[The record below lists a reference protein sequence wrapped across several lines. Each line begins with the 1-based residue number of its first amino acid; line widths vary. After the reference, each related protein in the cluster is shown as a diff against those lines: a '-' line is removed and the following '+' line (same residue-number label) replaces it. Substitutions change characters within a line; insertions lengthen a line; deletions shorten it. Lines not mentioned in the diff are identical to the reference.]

1 MSIKKLFDSVD
12 KNLQFQD
19 YKTQKEAFE
28 PVESA
33 RNAQAVE
40 LKQKTFVPAIDY
52 SEPENFAFYGSAQM
66 YYSGAFNRILDF
78 YPYDGSKAEKNEFY
92 NKLYPIEQYVFNVKY
107 PKSTGYALM
116 SSDGWGAT
124 DGSSMSDGYGMPAT
138 KEYITFLGGPGTGS
152 GGATLASKMPNQ
164 YSNKSDFAN
173 VYNTDIYTSEGLPSD
188 YGKGSRASNLQA
200 NFDTGVSVEFW
211 LKKPSF
217 DNAKTV
223 KEIIFDLWN
232 SGSTSAKTYGR
243 LTIEIDGEAGASP
256 FRITAQSGA
265 APTGIFDQ
273 TIGTTPTVASIA
285 SWNHYAM
292 VFQNSGSAFV
302 TKLYVN
308 GYLDDTKITTSTTIG
323 DITLN
328 SMFGRVGALLA
339 PPNTLSASA
348 GSGKLSGSIDE
359 FRFWKTA
366 RDSKQIVE
374 HWFTDVGGGTNT
386 DISNTTLGVYYKFN
400 EGITTLAATD
410 SVVLDYAGRITN
422 GAWTGYNS
430 TSRNTGSAMVSASAT
445 TWEPQD
451 PIMRSNNTRVSD
463 LKTELINKGINYD
476 SINNAAFINYAPTWV
491 IEQHENEGNK
501 NLKIISHVMGA
512 YFDQMHLLTQQMP
525 SLRHFNYTTAS
536 IKPLPFASH
545 LPQSLGLYSP
555 EIFVDATILEK
566 FENRTEKEL
575 FESKLNEARNLIY
588 LNLYNNL
595 TNIYKAK
602 GTSKAIRNVLR
613 CFNLDDSLLKTNVYV
628 KDTTYQLKNN
638 LTQYMMDHTSLN
650 FNQSG
655 NIGSVIY
662 QAIDP
667 TNAYSKG
674 YISGTMGSVGS
685 ALSGA
690 ENRYGCTVEAD
701 ITFPVFLSTQDKF
714 VRNFTTIS
722 LFGCHAVNTGSV
734 QSLSGTNTTYTT
746 GSWGA
751 AYDLANFQ
759 VLAVRDAPYSKN
771 VYFKL
776 TSSVYPHTLPVLTS
790 SVFYGAYDDSQWNLS
805 VRIKPTTPLAEIVT
819 GALATQYSYDVVFRG
834 VNNILSTVRDSFEVS
849 GTVNFETGS
858 YFLRQPKRLYVG
870 AQRTNIT
877 GAVINKSDVRFENL
891 KFWSKYVDNT
901 SLNQHLFDTE
911 NAGISGSYKNISIRD
926 PHTDRYDV
934 VNANMLALNWNFEQ
948 VTSSDGT
955 GNFIVQDFSSGSALL
970 SDVSKY
976 GWLANIV
983 GYQHTG
989 YGDKFP
995 NSDKNVVDK
1004 QLLNLYKF
1012 SDPERAVSADMINVL
1027 DKDDEVYGTN
1037 QTLPDFVYAIEK
1049 SQYDAVSEE
1058 MLKFFAGVIDFNNVI
1073 GAPVNR
1079 YRDRYKDLEFLR
1091 EAFFRRV
1098 TTITEVEKYLGY
1110 YKWFDGAISEILTQ
1124 LVPASANLVEGV
1136 LNTIEGT
1143 VLERPKYESKY
1154 PTLQRDDID
1163 PEATM
1168 TGEAFMDYPA
1178 RYGSR
1183 PAPEAT
1189 GSVTKY
1195 PIGSIN
1201 NFYWKNRAQRTDPVV
1216 STTRFG
1222 ASTAAA
1228 AIMDAQ
1234 REKIRKVVISQPY
1247 LSRSAPTFFNES
1259 NNTLYTSQD
1268 YRILALGKLQK
1279 IEADL
1284 PNKLFTAIK
1293 GGTNWTETKSDIQ
1306 LAYTALHPD
1315 GPVDNDGGRYVP
1327 QNILLGFLKD
1337 LVALPYDNDPKLPT
1351 EKIKR
1356 YLKVHHGRNANP
1368 GVASTTGNEY
1378 YDSMKSSFVFPFNI
1392 ISSSVKTGYMS
1403 ASSCGSLLSHSIEIT
1418 NLHHDVYGPD
1428 GEVPLQG
1435 PFTNY
1440 AVGGHQSR
1448 HIQMNNMA
1456 SHKSPT
1462 GSILSTATLPSDGDK
1477 IEISDGDTAIIFTF
1491 KNVATTSTHV
1501 EIDGDA
1507 RTTMENLNNVIL
1519 AQSFYISSRKTNAA
1533 NNAARLDLVN
1543 TNPRVDGKYSKGNVT
1558 LVPGSGTAWLAKFVG
1573 MAGGYGF
1580 GLAGRKTR
1588 PEAWKIFLGTC
1599 DGTLTGAIG
1608 MTGPD
1613 YPHPTDYDTVNPY
1626 PNTSSQKAIYY
1637 RDMTAKR
1644 PVNIKNIR
1652 LTTGSTV
1659 LGNYAK
1665 NYEVIQAPGGFSNPK
1680 NWAIASRDGKLPTLP
1695 SNAFQSRAT
1704 GTLVIETY
1712 LDMPFLMRSGTMPYW
1727 PYNLNSP
1734 SSSRFSFVGDYS
1746 TSYLTASTGNSI
1758 IISRFSNHGGAEIE
1772 SRGHQD
1778 FKSTEYSVYNTL
1790 NFRNLPVRK
1799 RSQGSKGMYSET
1811 NGIRVSDIHSNDY
1824 GLQSHLARHTARFGR
1839 DSLAF
1844 PHTDAERD
1852 TYDLT
1857 KPFTGFSQE
1866 KQYRG
1871 HTQNLQGWWRLNKDI
1886 SSAGNAIDSS
1896 GRGRDGI
1903 FDAAADRPTYSTTRY
1918 PSTYIQTASLDF
1930 DASANDKIN
1939 IGAGPV
1945 WDALI
1950 GNNTAGGST
1959 EQMTFCAWIYKEG
1972 DGGGSQGRILTFGQ
1986 VITVGTPSI
1995 EVAIDNQERV
2005 ALIAYWNGNPLL
2017 WQTDNRLFEL
2027 NQWTHIAVTYDATNG
2042 TNDPKIYVNGI
2053 EYIATLA
2060 SGTKTGTYD
2069 GVGTKDCY
2077 IGGDFSDTYSFDG
2090 SISDVGVWN
2099 KVLPSDEIRAI
2110 FNASLTPTLRGPG
2123 ASNVHLTNIAGPLKG
2138 PRDHKYDY
2146 TQPPGFHKVHRNN
2159 IKRWK
2164 PVETVTYG
2172 YNKALINHDAYDFGA
2187 SNNKSSLILTGS
2199 DDADMVTKVVPLVGA
2214 ITSSG
2219 FTWTG
2224 WLNFGDQGA
2233 NTYQSITSFGLRNT
2247 DKDFF
2252 ELRKTY
2258 LSGKYKFEAWMR
2270 VQNTAGGYRTGG
2282 GLETWNMWQFTSSDD
2297 WSSSW
2302 NHFAVTW
2309 DPTHPNGDLS
2319 NVPSKNLRI
2328 YYNGVD
2334 TGAQRADTNT
2344 NRNFWSTSDATESGA
2359 FGFGTVANH
2368 LDITYNEAFSIGQN
2382 INGNRPL
2389 SGAID
2394 EFTYWTRTFSA
2405 TDIGAIYNGGVP
2417 CDVTKSSGYLTN
2429 PPSLWD
2435 WIRFGTGS
2443 TNEKTN
2449 ITTANNAQYSAGNRV
2464 VGWTGNKTY
2473 MPIATSGAANP
2484 AFKLTGTHG
2493 GHLSVLD
2500 GCART
2505 ITGAASTTTNTS
2517 GNLFDNFNVKHQIP
2531 RTSHQYK
2538 WIADSLIDD
2547 NSNQF
2552 IGFAPAGFQIP
2563 NLVAGVKQGTKN
2575 AYTFVSQ
2582 SDFGRY
2588 YQTTSPANQESKFGW
2603 TSASIAAAGNVN
2615 KFIPVDFAG
2624 LNTIV
2629 ISHVNTSSN
2638 TIGATG
2644 NNPRI
2649 GLPAWSTTKLG
2660 PYINSDIVYK
2670 IANTESTASIL
2681 NAINLNRGGAY
2692 GYPMWKQAPGRS
2704 YMHPILR
2711 AERKAN
2717 KISMISRDPESTTVI
2732 GTEIVVHSPA
2742 PETFPHVY
2750 GPVYDGIARYDMP
2763 PVSMMGRPVS
2773 INYSNLGRDYLITPP
2788 HTTLVATNDNESI
2801 YFTTPNMDN
2810 EFDIDYDSYL
2820 TPFETLNKALSA
2832 DATKV
2837 VNWILY
2843 EQKLFPSSRNEFA
2856 TASRGRLNY
2865 DNRFWS
2871 DNRLTRNLKGAIGR
2885 NVLTR
2890 SVGTSFAADHFGNGY
2905 SASVNS
2911 NNQWVRESSWP
2922 LDAPD
2927 NFMTRS
2933 SVPYLP
2939 KYSTL
2944 PNTILDLF
2952 SWYRG
2957 TIGASGELQNTYTNF
2972 FSGTYFNGGGDTYFN
2987 PSFATLYRGLYS
2999 TCAPMYARKHLV
3011 SHPRSFVSPTG
3022 IKLPQTGATWYTP
3035 VLLSTYA
3042 AYGGQPVSGG
3052 ATWSNKQWLTNSW
3065 ASTHQILPIGAGE
3078 ALWEAGATAGV
3089 IKTLPDA
3096 EETPYGT
3103 LEKQFQ
3109 LSASAPWFD
3118 NYTDFNYILD
3128 LIAKDYAVVPEYRMS
3143 ENVKRYA
3150 ELGSFPDTLELSIP
3164 GAYENVNEPG
3174 YPIASNA
3181 GTSNFFLDYSN
3192 AEFLGPDIQKIFNDS
3207 GLLPTE
3213 IVLTA
3218 SAAIRFN
3225 PYKGLYPAQRTLDLV
3240 KQFRTSYAKAIYGS
3254 YGITSAPISTVRG
3267 MMVIPTTWN
3276 EYQGGI
3282 TPDAMFFPNPYD
3294 LVNNGPLLAR
3304 PLFQALFAPGLLYN
3318 SIKSGMAV
3326 DYPIV
3331 TSDSIMQRM
3340 QFTTS
3345 SRSDLTRYAPWSMT
3359 SSNDTWNQNYALG
3372 YSDDINPVYNGLGA
3386 FSASTVHRPDFF
3398 GKRIPFEAMI
3408 SPAKILD
3415 GITFYDLESNPSA
3428 SLMNYTAS
3436 FKSDSE
3442 DITYTKMAQ
3451 NFFGQVADFFLESSN
3466 FTSIKSRPS
3475 SETQQFTEGEVYMA
3489 RVKMRRSTTGNRNY
3503 ISESILSSLSREYAG
3518 ASAISTIR
3526 FDSATK
3532 SNYVAGAGLQ
3542 YITYMNGR
3550 DGADDP
3556 NNPYYI
3562 WFETGTGTNTGP
3574 VAAGAVTSGTDIEVD
3589 ISTDSSTTDY
3599 ADALWNVVR
3608 GLDWLD
3614 NASKNTGTAALTASM
3629 RRTGNPIPT
3638 KTGTNLA
3645 ANMTIAGATA
3655 GATQINPYSRNG
3667 GRPYNSLGSTAKPAS
3682 PLWSFHSGANW
3693 DYRSGSES
3701 GFPLPQD
3708 PVFSNVHET
3717 FTMYS
3722 RPTAFGPEVSG
3733 RGPYIS
3739 VTASTR
3745 ANYFP
3750 LDSFNGFN
3758 WAYTPP
3764 YYNGEAWADLIFRPS
3779 GSVDYDLEKIM
3790 SETKTVY
3797 WRHDAGQMSA
3807 SIRTVFTVDYARMDT
3822 RLVSSEY
3829 QYEFASTQYTNGE
3842 MAEGRARSPYG
3853 GNNINRN
3860 AMQISAAVN
3869 LFGIET
3875 VPFFETTRFPA
3886 TQTMRNTSTAKRWVI
3901 KPKFETPMMNFND
3914 RGTRALV
3921 NKISSSVVGSTVEGV
3936 PAAPLATTGSYISI
3950 PGNMSASVP
3959 HGMWHQFGVL
3969 PDDPQT
3975 GIFLE
3980 VEDIPDSW
3988 TKQHYLMVNTG
3999 SIYNDYNPLLR
4010 EGGTI
4015 HSTPL
4020 RSLTDLVGFGKSFGE
4035 SPSKRLGQ
4043 LAQTKTIKEAIVAI
4057 PYRVEEGIEDPD
4069 SYEAFHNKSFISIP
4083 REMYAAAIEDNISAA
4098 GNSLETAGASIRN
4111 LVQSMDNFLLPP
4123 QLDFL
4128 NNPAVDPI
4136 VMYIFDFSYELD
4148 RDDLSYLWQNL
4159 APRNYKKAKIETTS
4173 IGHYIMD
4180 QELINVALLADT
4192 DSGSDYS
4199 INPLRWMIFKVK
4211 QRAKVVY
4218 SDLIPSQVK
4227 ASIADNPAGIPQAPT
4242 EALSV
4247 FASAQRVDAYRVE
4260 MTQEIAPGLEIPP
4273 SAPPFSDSYQYNWP
4287 YDYLSFVEMVKMDA
4301 NIMFNR
4307 TPPPPYDLADT
4318 AADTEA
4324 MHPGGE
4330 TATAPPVASYGY
4342 SEMTVMEAPPGGYVT
4357 SPVVSTRRIVPT
4369 TMTLQAGDS
4378 GPGADF
4384 DPSGPDFDPSGY

>member
-12 KNLQFQD
+12 KNLQFAD

-40 LKQKTFVPAIDY
+40 LKQKTFIPAIDY
-52 SEPENFAFYGSAQM
+52 SEPGNFAFYGSAQM

-92 NKLYPIEQYVFNVKY
+92 NKLYPVEKYVFDVKY
-107 PKSTGYALM
+107 PKSTGYAIM
-116 SSDGWGAT
+116 SSDGWGTAV
-124 DGSSMSDGYGMPAT
+124 GAMSDGYGAPT
-138 KEYITFLGGPGTGS
+138 TQEYITFLGGPGTGS
-152 GGATLASKMPNQ
+152 GGSTLVSKMPNE
-164 YSNKSDFAN
+164 YSDKSDYAN
-173 VYNTDIYTSEGLPSD
+173 IYNTDIYTSEGLPSD

-223 KEIIFDLWN
+223 KEVIFDLWN

-359 FRFWKTA
+359 FRFWKSA

-400 EGITTLAATD
+400 EGITALAATD

-463 LKTELINKGINYD
+463 LKTELLKKGANYD
-476 SINNAAFINYAPTWV
+476 SINNAAFINYAPSWV
-491 IEQHENEGNK
+491 IEQHEEEGNK
-501 NLKIISHVMGA
+501 NLKIISHIMGA

-536 IKPLPFASH
+536 ATPLPFASH

-595 TNIYKAK
+595 TSIYKAK
-602 GTSKAIRNVLR
+602 GTSKSIRNVFR
-613 CFNLDDSLLKTNVYV
+613 CFNLDDSLLRTNVYA

-638 LTQYMMDHTSLN
+638 LTQYMQDHTSLN

-662 QAIDP
+662 QAADP

-685 ALSGA
+685 ALEGA
-690 ENRYGCTVEAD
+690 EDRYGCTVEAD
-701 ITFPVFLSTQDKF
+701 VTFPVFLSTQDKF
-714 VRNFTTIS
+714 VRNFTTVS
-722 LFGCHAVNTGSV
+722 LFGCHTVNTGSA
-734 QSLSGTNTTYTT
+734 QSMAGTNTTYAT
-746 GSWGA
+746 GAWGS

-790 SVFYGAYDDSQWNLS
+790 SVYYGAYDDSQWNLS
-805 VRIKPTTPLAEIVT
+805 VRIKPSTPLAEIVS
-819 GALATQYSYDVVFRG
+819 GAIETYSYDVVFRG
-834 VNNILSTVRDSFEVS
+834 VNNILGTVRDSFEVS
-849 GTVNFETGS
+849 GAVNFQTGS

-877 GAVINKSDVRFENL
+877 GAIINKSDVRFENL

-948 VTSSDGT
+948 VTTSDGT
-955 GNFIVQDFSSGSALL
+955 GNFIVQDFSSGSALM

-989 YGDKFP
+989 YGALFP
-995 NSDKNVVDK
+995 NSDKKVVDK
-1004 QLLNLYKF
+1004 QLMNLYKF
-1012 SDPERAVSADMINVL
+1012 SDPERAISSDMIQVL
-1027 DKDDEVYGTN
+1027 DKDDEVYGIN
-1037 QTLPDFVYAIEK
+1037 QTLPDFVYAVEK
-1049 SQYDAVSEE
+1049 SQYNAVSEE
-1058 MLKFFAGVIDFNNVI
+1058 MLKFFAGVIDFNNVV

-1098 TTITEVEKYLGY
+1098 TTMTEVEKYLGY
-1110 YKWFDGAISEILTQ
+1110 YKWFDDAISEIIKQ

-1154 PTLQRDDID
+1154 PTLQNEAVD

-1168 TGEAFMDYPA
+1168 TGEAYMNYPA
-1178 RYGSR
+1178 RFGTR
-1183 PAPEAT
+1183 PAPEIT

-1195 PIGSIN
+1195 PIGSVN

-1216 STTRFG
+1216 STSRFG
-1222 ASTAAA
+1222 VAAA
-1228 AIMDAQ
+1228 LAATMDSQ
-1234 REKIRKVVISQPY
+1234 REKIRKVVVSQPY
-1247 LSRSAPTFFNES
+1247 LSRSAPTFFNET
-1259 NNTLYTSQD
+1259 NNTLYTGQD

-1279 IEADL
+1279 IEADPL
-1284 PNKLFTAIK
+1284 HQTFTAVK
-1293 GGTNWTETKSDIQ
+1293 GGTNWPEPKSSIQ
-1306 LAYTALHPD
+1306 LVYTALHPD

-1368 GVASTTGNEY
+1368 GVASTTGYEY

-1477 IEISDGDTAIIFTF
+1477 ISISDGDTAIIFTF
-1491 KNVATTSTHV
+1491 KNTATTSTHV

-1543 TNPRVDGKYSKGNVT
+1543 TNPRVDDEYSKGNVAIG
-1558 LVPGSGTAWLAKFVG
+1558 PGGGTAWLAKVVG
-1573 MAGGYGF
+1573 MDGGYGF

-1599 DGTLTGAIG
+1599 DGTLSGAIG

-1659 LGNYAK
+1659 LGNYTK

-1680 NWAIASRDGKLPTLP
+1680 NWAVASRDGKLPTLP
-1695 SNAFQSRAT
+1695 ANAFQSRAT

-1712 LDMPFLMRSGTMPYW
+1712 LDMPFFMRSGTMPPW

-1758 IISRFSNHGGAEIE
+1758 MISRFSNNGGAEIE

-1811 NGIRVSDIHSNDY
+1811 NGIRVSDIHRNDY

-1871 HTQNLQGWWRLNKDI
+1871 HTQNLQAWWRLNTNI
-1886 SSAGNAIDSS
+1886 AFAGTATDSS
-1896 GRGRDGI
+1896 GRGRTGT
-1903 FDAAADRPTYSTTRY
+1903 FDASADRPAYSNSIY
-1918 PSTYIQTASLDF
+1918 PSTYIQTSSLYF
-1930 DASANDKIN
+1930 DGGGDRIN
-1939 IGAGPV
+1939 IGTAAT
-1945 WDALI
+1945 WDAII
-1950 GNNTAGGST
+1950 GDSTAAGST
-1959 EQMTFCAWIYKEG
+1959 QLMTFCAWIYKEG
-1972 DGGGSQGRILTFGQ
+1972 DGGSNAGC
-1986 VITVGTPSI
+1986 VI
-1995 EVAIDNQERV
+1995 N
-2005 ALIAYWNGNPLL
+2005 YGNDDINIFTSTTEHVRFRAT
-2017 WQTDNRLFEL
+2017 WDASAVVWTTQQSGLFAFNE
-2027 NQWTHIAVTYDATNG
+2027 WTHIAVTYDANNVN
-2042 TNDPKIYVNGI
+2042 NDPKIYVNGI
-2053 EYIATLA
+2053 EHAVIVA
-2060 SGTKTGTYD
+2060 SGTKTGTW
-2069 GVGTKDCY
+2069 GGIQTKACY
-2077 IGGDFSDTYSFDG
+2077 IGNNWDDG
-2090 SISDVGVWN
+2090 RGWKGRISDVGVWN
-2099 KVLPSDEIRAI
+2099 KVLPSDEIEAI
-2110 FNASLTPTLRGPG
+2110 FNASLTPGKRGPG
-2123 ASNVHLTNIAGPLKG
+2123 ASNVKP
-2138 PRDHKYDY
+2138 DQSYDY
-2146 TQPPGFHKVHRNN
+2146 NQPPGFHKVHRNN

-2199 DDADMVTKVVPLVGA
+2199 DDADMASKVVPLVGA

-2224 WLNFGDQGA
+2224 WLNFGDVGD
-2233 NTYQSITSFGLRNT
+2233 NTYQSITSFGLRHT

-2252 ELRKTY
+2252 ELRKIY
-2258 LSGKYKFEAWMR
+2258 AGSKYKFEAWMR

-2282 GLETWNMWQFTSSDD
+2282 GAGNWNVWQFTSSDD
-2297 WSSSW
+2297 WTSSW

-2309 DPTHPNGDLS
+2309 APHVNGDLS
-2319 NVPSKNLRI
+2319 NVPSKNLKI

-2334 TGAQRADTNT
+2334 TGAQRSDSNT
-2344 NRNFWSTSDATESGA
+2344 SKNFWSTWDATESGA
-2359 FGFGTVANH
+2359 FGFSTVGNH

-2405 TDIGAIYNGGVP
+2405 ADIGAIYNGGVP

-2464 VGWTGNKTY
+2464 VGWTGTKTY

-2505 ITGAASTTTNTS
+2505 ITGAASTTTYTS
-2517 GNLFDNFNVKHQIP
+2517 GNLFDNFNIQHQKP

-2547 NSNQF
+2547 NSDQF
-2552 IGFAPAGFQIP
+2552 VGFAPASFKIP
-2563 NLVAGVKQGTKN
+2563 NLVSGIKKGTKN

-2582 SDFGRY
+2582 SDFGAY
-2588 YQTTSPANQESKFGW
+2588 WHAGGTNKTKYGW
-2603 TSASIAAAGNVN
+2603 TSASVVAGTNTSR
-2615 KFIPVDFAG
+2615 FIPVDFAG

-2629 ISHVNTSSN
+2629 ISNVNTSTN

-2644 NNPRI
+2644 SNPRI
-2649 GLPAWSTTKLG
+2649 GVPVWAPNYKGVG
-2660 PYINSDIVYK
+2660 PYLNPYVIDA
-2670 IANTESTASIL
+2670 IANTESTASLL

-2692 GYPMWKQAPGRS
+2692 GYPMWKQSPGRQ
-2704 YMHPILR
+2704 YMNAIIR
-2711 AERKAN
+2711 AERKTN
-2717 KISMISRDPESTTVI
+2717 KISMVSNNPTLTTIIKPAVI
-2732 GTEIVVHSPA
+2732 EEGVVISPA
-2742 PETFPHVY
+2742 
-2750 GPVYDGIARYDMP
+2750 VYDGIARYDLP
-2763 PVSMMGRPVS
+2763 PVSMMGRPTT
-2773 INYSNLGRDYLITPP
+2773 INYTGADQITE
-2788 HTTLVATNDNESI
+2788 TLVATNDNESI
-2801 YFTTPNMDN
+2801 YFTTPNMNN
-2810 EFDIDYDSYL
+2810 EFNIDYDAYE
-2820 TPFETLNKALSA
+2820 TPFQTLNRALRA
-2832 DATKV
+2832 GPVGVQT
-2837 VNWILY
+2837 NWILY
-2843 EQKLFPSSRNEFA
+2843 EQKLFPTSRNEFSNK
-2856 TASRGRLNY
+2856 SRGRLNY

-2871 DNRLTRNLKGAIGR
+2871 NNRSTRNLKNAVGR

-2890 SVGTSFAADHFGNGY
+2890 SVGTAFAYDFYGNNY

-2911 NNQWVRESSWP
+2911 LGQWVRESSWP

-2933 SVPYLP
+2933 TPP
-2939 KYSTL
+2939 TL
-2944 PNTILDLF
+2944 PLTSSIPGTALEKLIRQ
-2952 SWYRG
+2952 WTYYRG
-2957 TIGASGELQNTYTNF
+2957 TEGSSGELQNTYTNF
-2972 FSGTYFNGGGDTYFN
+2972 FSGTYFMGVNVSNMNN
-2987 PSFATLYRGLYS
+2987 PSWTAIYRGTYAS
-2999 TCAPMYARKHLV
+2999 AAPMYARKHLV

-3035 VLLSTYA
+3035 VLES
-3042 AYGGQPVSGG
+3042 AYREAGYMPVSGG
-3052 ATWSNKQWLTNSW
+3052 AVWSNKQWLTNSW
-3065 ASTHQILPIGAGE
+3065 ASSHQILPIGGGE
-3078 ALWEAGATAGV
+3078 ALWEAGDTAGV
-3089 IKTLPDA
+3089 IRYVSGGI
-3096 EETPYGT
+3096 ETPYGT
-3103 LEKQFQ
+3103 LEKQFE

-3128 LIAKDYAVVPEYRMS
+3128 LIAKDYAVIPEYRMS
-3143 ENVKRYA
+3143 DNVKRYA
-3150 ELGSFPDTLELSIP
+3150 ELGQFPDLLELSIP
-3164 GAYENVNEPG
+3164 GAYENVNEPN

-3181 GTSNFFLDYSN
+3181 GTADFFLDYSN
-3192 AEFLGPDIQKIFNDS
+3192 AEFLGTDVQEIFSDS

-3213 IVLTA
+3213 ILLTA

-3254 YGITSAPISTVRG
+3254 YGYPTNWTFNTMSGPRSWREFQGGTIDG
-3267 MMVIPTTWN
+3267 ELFFPTTLDV
-3276 EYQGGI
+3276 
-3282 TPDAMFFPNPYD
+3282 TLD
-3294 LVNNGPLLAR
+3294 GPLLAR
-3304 PLFQALFAPGLLYN
+3304 PLYQALFAPGLLYN

-3326 DYPIV
+3326 DYPI
-3331 TSDSIMQRM
+3331 TTNDSVMQRF

-3345 SRSDLTRYAPWSMT
+3345 SQSDLTRTAIWSMT
-3359 SSNDTWNQNYALG
+3359 SSNDTWNQNYALA
-3372 YSDDINPVYNGLGA
+3372 YSTDINP
-3386 FSASTVHRPDFF
+3386 ASIIVGGVGSNSEHRPDFF

-3415 GITFYDLESNPSA
+3415 GTTFYDLESNPSA
-3428 SLMNYTAS
+3428 SLMNFTAS
-3436 FKSDSE
+3436 FRSDSE
-3442 DITYTKMAQ
+3442 DVVYTKMAQ
-3451 NFFGQVADFFLESSN
+3451 NFFGQVADFFLEDSN
-3466 FTSIKSRPS
+3466 FTSIKSRTS
-3475 SETQQFTEGEVYMA
+3475 TGTQQFTEGEVYMA
-3489 RVKMRRSTTGNRNY
+3489 RVKMRRSTEGNRSY
-3503 ISESILSSLSREYAG
+3503 LSESILSHLSREYPGVHATTKFLFNNG
-3518 ASAISTIR
+3518 
-3526 FDSATK
+3526 TK
-3532 SNYVAGAGLQ
+3532 SNYAAGAGLQ
-3542 YITYMNGR
+3542 YLTFYNGR
-3550 DGADDP
+3550 LEDDP
-3556 NNPYYI
+3556 ANPYYI
-3562 WFETGTGTNTGP
+3562 WFSSSAGDYGPIRAGTQTI
-3574 VAAGAVTSGTDIEVD
+3574 GTDVEVD
-3589 ISTDSSTTDY
+3589 ITSVGSTVSDISNAFRDQLGDFGGRCASFLAEPPSWVVTNTTVQLV
-3599 ADALWNVVR
+3599 AAKAR
-3608 GLDWLD
+3608 
-3614 NASKNTGTAALTASM
+3614 TGT
-3629 RRTGNPIPT
+3629 PT
-3638 KTGTNLA
+3638 PTETGTNLA
-3645 ANMTIAGATA
+3645 AAITTTLTA
-3655 GATQINPYSRNG
+3655 DGATQVNPYSRDG
-3667 GRPYNSLGSTAKPAS
+3667 GRPYNSFSTAGAPAG
-3682 PLWSFHSGANW
+3682 PLWSFHSGTNW
-3693 DYRSGSES
+3693 DYKSGSET

-3708 PVFSNVHET
+3708 PIFSDVHET

-3722 RPTAFGPEVSG
+3722 RPTAFGPEIAG
-3733 RGPYIS
+3733 RVPNFS
-3739 VTASTR
+3739 VTSSTR

-3750 LDSFNGFN
+3750 LDCFNGFN

-3790 SETKTVY
+3790 AETKTVY
-3797 WRHDAGQMSA
+3797 WRHDAGQISG
-3807 SIRTVFTVDYARMDT
+3807 SSYTSGVQFQKMDT

-3829 QYEFASTQYTNGE
+3829 QLVLNSATPYTNGE
-3842 MAEGRARSPYG
+3842 LANARARSPYG

-3875 VPFFETTRFPA
+3875 VPFVEGSIFPVQ
-3886 TQTMRNTSTAKRWVI
+3886 TTMRNTAAAKRWVI

-3914 RGTRALV
+3914 KGTRALV
-3921 NKISSSVVGSTVEGV
+3921 NKLSQSVVGTTRFGS
-3936 PAAPLATTGSYISI
+3936 PAVPLATTGSYISI

-3969 PDDPQT
+3969 PEDPQK

-3980 VEDIPDSW
+3980 IEDIPDSW
-3988 TKQHYLMVNTG
+3988 TKQHYLMLNTG
-3999 SIYNDYNPLLR
+3999 SVYNNYNPLIN
-4010 EGGTI
+4010 EAGTI
-4015 HSTPL
+4015 NSLPL
-4020 RSLTDLVGFGKSFGE
+4020 RSLTDLVGFGADANS
-4035 SPSKRLGQ
+4035 STSKRLGQ
-4043 LAQTKTIKEAIVAI
+4043 LAQTRTIKEAIVAI

-4069 SYEAFHNKSFISIP
+4069 SYAAFVNKSFIGIP
-4083 REMYAAAIEDNISAA
+4083 KEMFTAAISDSISEE
-4098 GNSLETAGASIRN
+4098 GNSLEAAGSSIRN
-4111 LVQSMDNFLLPP
+4111 LVQSMDEFLLPP
-4123 QLDFL
+4123 QIDFI
-4128 NNPAVDPI
+4128 NNPDVEPI
-4136 VMYIFDFSYELD
+4136 VMYIFDFSYTLD
-4148 RDDLSYLWQNL
+4148 RDDLSYLWQNI
-4159 APRNYKKAKIETTS
+4159 APRNYQKATIESTS

-4180 QELINVALLADT
+4180 QELINTALLADT

-4199 INPLRWMIFKVK
+4199 INPLRWMLFKVK
-4211 QRAKVVY
+4211 QRAKVQY
-4218 SDLIPSQVK
+4218 SDLIPSQVGRDISDSSDS
-4227 ASIADNPAGIPQAPT
+4227 SIPTPT
-4242 EALSV
+4242 EAMSIL
-4247 FASAQRVDAYRVE
+4247 ARARRTDSARRTMTVE
-4260 MTQEIAPGLEIPP
+4260 LAPGLEEVASP
-4273 SAPPFSDSYQYNWP
+4273 PPFSDNFQYNWP

-4307 TPPPPYDLADT
+4307 ILPPTYDPGDVTSDIEDWTPGGQTQEAPLADAYNNMSAIQLSDAPRFVGAP
-4318 AADTEA
+4318 AALV
-4324 MHPGGE
+4324 PR
-4330 TATAPPVASYGY
+4330 TAPV
-4342 SEMTVMEAPPGGYVT
+4342 
-4357 SPVVSTRRIVPT
+4357 
-4369 TMTLQAGDS
+4369 TMTITGKQQLQAEDAGPGPDS
-4378 GPGADF
+4378 GILDEI
-4384 DPSGPDFDPSGY
+4384 Y